1 MEDNNKHF
9 TKVMWIVMVISVIV
23 IIGLGI
29 YSATGLNYNFPDMTK
44 ILPLSL

>member
-9 TKVMWIVMVISVIV
+9 TKVMWIVMAISVIV

-29 YSATGLNYNFPDMTK
+29 YAATGLNYNFPDLTK

>member
-9 TKVMWIVMVISVIV
+9 TKVMWVIVTISVIV

-29 YSATGLNYNFPDMTK
+29 YAASGLNYTFPNMNS
-44 ILPLSL
+44 ILPL